1 VSSSPSWAQSS
12 AWATEDKSQMPKIHD
27 FNAEFRICNTCF
39 GTNATI
45 FPAAA
50 EPALYR
56 I

>member
-1 VSSSPSWAQSS
+1 
-12 AWATEDKSQMPKIHD
+12 MPGIQAL
-27 FNAEFRICNTCF
+27 NAEFRICNTCF

-50 EPALYR
+50 EQALYR